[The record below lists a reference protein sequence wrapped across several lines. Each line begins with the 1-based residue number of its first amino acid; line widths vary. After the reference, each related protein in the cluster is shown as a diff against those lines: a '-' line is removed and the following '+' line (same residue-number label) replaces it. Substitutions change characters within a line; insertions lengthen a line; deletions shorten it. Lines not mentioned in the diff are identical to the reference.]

1 MSLGEFYHVSR
12 VTNLKKK
19 SLRSVFPWLLAVII
33 FSKNVLLLY
42 NFLLGLDL
50 KLVAVPVAEEDDEGD
65 VAELDSP
72 DFLRADP
79 LLTLRGRASEPDLF
93 SLQEGQYQISGMAD
107 FLTLTQLR

>member
-1 MSLGEFYHVSR
+1 M
-12 VTNLKKK
+12 
-19 SLRSVFPWLLAVII
+19 
-33 FSKNVLLLY
+33 LLLY

-50 KLVAVPVAEEDDEGD
+50 KLVVVPVAEEDDEGD
-65 VAELDSP
+65 VAELASP
-72 DFLRADP
+72 DFLLADP